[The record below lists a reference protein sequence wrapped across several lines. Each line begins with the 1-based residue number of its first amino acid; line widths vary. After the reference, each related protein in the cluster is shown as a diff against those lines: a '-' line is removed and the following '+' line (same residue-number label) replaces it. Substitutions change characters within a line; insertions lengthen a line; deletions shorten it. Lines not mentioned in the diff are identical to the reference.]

1 MIRSN
6 GLSFYLFRAMRK
18 TDFQSMGGK
27 TGSNEHDER
36 RTLG

>member
-1 MIRSN
+1 MVRSN
-6 GLSFYLFRAMRK
+6 GLSFYPLLAMRE
-18 TDFQSMGGK
+18 TDFQSIGGK